1 MRTLLILR
9 HAKSSWKDEGLPD
22 HDRPLNKRGK
32 GDAPRVGELLRDRGL
47 EPDLI
52 ITSTA
57 RRARHTAKRTVKAGE
72 LSCPVE
78 QHERLYHAGPGDLV
92 EILRSLPDSFVR
104 PMVVGHNPGLETL
117 VEVLTGVAVH
127 LPTAALACVELP
139 IDGWSE
145 IGTDVGG
152 RLVDLWTP
160 RGNEPA

>member
-9 HAKSSWKDEGLPD
+9 HAKSSWKDEALPD

-32 GDAPRVGELLRDRGL
+32 DDAPEVGRLLRDRGQ

-52 ITSTA
+52 MTSTA
-57 RRARHTAKRTVKAGE
+57 RRARQTVKRTVKAGG

-78 QHERLYHAGPGDLV
+78 QDERLYHAGPGDLV
-92 EILRSLPDSFVR
+92 DILRAVPDTYVR
-104 PMVVGHNPGLETL
+104 PMVVGHNPGLEAL
-117 VEVLTGVAVH
+117 VEALTGVAVH

-139 IDGWSE
+139 IDGWAD
-145 IGTDVGG
+145 IGTNAGG

-160 RGNEPA
+160 RGLD